1 MATIQWRPEI
11 NALTT
16 PPSWRPRFLPRNVA
30 GTADMAERMA
40 AALPNYSAEEFRT
53 FIDLHNQLISESLSN
68 GEQVTEENAV
78 TYSLSF
84 TGRLDSPDDP
94 LPDINDCLQVR
105 IHASPPFID
114 NIRQAAKTER
124 LPMHKKTP
132 LISTARDTVLDLSDV
147 LNPQGLLRLTGEL
160 LFFDRQQGTGEC
172 VIAGTESGSTVQTR
186 FGKVED
192 SEIIL
197 MPDIPAQANLWNNEY
212 TVSVSTRY
220 SEHGTLR
227 TGTCGRML
235 RTPLT
240 VPGLGLPTVPETGIL
255 TGSSPTAHVGINGGS
270 VSADT
275 MLRIQV
281 IQDLADN
288 RLRFSL
294 LDMTEGGLVADEVT
308 VTQDGEYILPGFA
321 GSAVSTLEITVN
333 DYAALW
339 DMIRNDYSGR
349 LVDVLDVTLT

>member
-1 MATIQWRPEI
+1 MSIQYKVEE
-11 NALTT
+11 NLLTT

-40 AALPNYSAEEFRT
+40 AALPNYSVEEFRT

-147 LNPQGLLRLTGEL
+147 LVSAGADDSRIAVNGHRDAEVVAICSVTGQQFLYLFYVKCMGRACGCHEQCKQKYIRPQLYFHLFLL
-160 LFFDRQQGTGEC
+160 
-172 VIAGTESGSTVQTR
+172 SGC
-186 FGKVED
+186 
-192 SEIIL
+192 
-197 MPDIPAQANLWNNEY
+197 
-212 TVSVSTRY
+212 
-220 SEHGTLR
+220 
-227 TGTCGRML
+227 CGR
-235 RTPLT
+235 
-240 VPGLGLPTVPETGIL
+240 
-255 TGSSPTAHVGINGGS
+255 A
-270 VSADT
+270 
-275 MLRIQV
+275 
-281 IQDLADN
+281 
-288 RLRFSL
+288 
-294 LDMTEGGLVADEVT
+294 
-308 VTQDGEYILPGFA
+308 
-321 GSAVSTLEITVN
+321 
-333 DYAALW
+333 
-339 DMIRNDYSGR
+339 
-349 LVDVLDVTLT
+349 